1 MKVASL
7 YKRECGKMKKLICAA
22 DIEALHKE
30 GKKCLLVTKQTIIT
44 PSAKDLAEEY
54 QIVFQ
59 MQAETEGIIDL
70 APYESISKEGLVSL
84 LRQLVAEAGIN
95 QLSNLPFAYEKHTSG
110 LKIVKGTTVKLNPV
124 QPDNPRIR
132 YQELITPTESR
143 FSGGILE
150 IEESSY
156 YDDTGLES
164 LSYVIDGEL
173 QLTIA
178 GTTYTANQGDT
189 IFIPE
194 NQAVSWSTPN
204 KVTIL
209 CGKLKGVG
217 KE

>member
-1 MKVASL
+1 
-7 YKRECGKMKKLICAA
+7 MKKLICAA

-30 GKKCLLVTKQTIIT
+30 GKKSLLITKQTIIT

-54 QIVFQ
+54 QLAFQ
-59 MQAETEGIIDL
+59 MQAEPEAAINL

-84 LRQLVAEAGIN
+84 LRQLIAEAGIN
-95 QLSNLPFAYEKHTSG
+95 PLANLPFAYEKHTSG
-110 LKIVKGTTVKLNPV
+110 MKIVKGTSVKLNPV
-124 QPDNPRIR
+124 QPDNPRLR
-132 YQELITPTESR
+132 YQELITPAESH
-143 FSGGILE
+143 FSAGILE

-156 YDDTGLES
+156 YDDTMLES
-164 LSYVIDGEL
+164 LNYVIAGEL

-217 KE
+217 KQ

>member
-1 MKVASL
+1 MKVVSL

-30 GKKCLLVTKQTIIT
+30 GEKCLLVTKQTIIT

-164 LSYVIDGEL
+164 LSYVIGGEL